1 MKVGKIMAQ
10 RIKSKKYPGVYYR
23 ELINGDKSYDI
34 TYKLDDKKIW
44 LKVGLH
50 SEGIREAYCHQKR
63 NEIVTKQRLGEEL
76 PHIASKKNSKT
87 LLQLAKEFY
96 DYKELYNKQNKKT
109 RSRVENRLNEHFIG
123 SKAIKTITKTDIEN
137 FQVEI
142 QKDIMPA
149 TVNFIMQQVGSIFI
163 WAIENE
169 VLEKNPCKGIK
180 KQRVDNSRLRYL
192 EIDEIKKLTQTLIN
206 DKTSYYFVMLSLATG
221 GRLQTIC
228 HIKPSDIKENGT
240 IKLYDFKNSSEYY
253 GFLNEEL
260 RIEVEQFISEL
271 NIKKDDYLF
280 KTTKNQ
286 NYTNQYYYRK
296 LQPIFDILFNPE
308 GTEPLNKVTIHT
320 LRHTF
325 ASQLAINE
333 TPILTIKK
341 LMNHNDINA
350 TMRYAKLSK
359 SSGEKHVDNLIKS
372 FISN

>member
-1 MKVGKIMAQ
+1 MA
-10 RIKSKKYPGVYYR
+10 RKKSNKYTGVYYQ
-23 ELINGDKSYDI
+23 ELKTGDKSYYI
-34 TYKLDDKKIW
+34 TYKENGKDIWKKIG
-44 LKVGLH
+44 KH
-50 SEGIREAYCHQKR
+50 SEGIREAYCNQMR
-63 NEIVTKQRLGEEL
+63 NEIIMKLRLGEDL
-76 PHIASKKNSKT
+76 PYVATQKNSKI
-87 LLQLAKEFY
+87 LLELAKEFY

-109 RSRVENRLNEHFIG
+109 RSRVENRLNDHFIG
-123 SKAIKTITKTDIEN
+123 AKAVKTITKADMEN
-137 FQVEI
+137 FQIEI
-142 QKDIMPA
+142 QKDLMPA
-149 TVNFIMQQVGSIFI
+149 TVNFIMQQVGGIFI

-180 KQRVDNSRLRYL
+180 KLKVNNSRLRYL
-192 EIDEIKKLTQTLIN
+192 EIDEIKKLTQTLKN
-206 DKTSYYFVMLSLATG
+206 DKIAYYFVMLSLATG

-240 IKLYDFKNSSEYY
+240 IKLYDFKNNSEYY

-260 RIEVEQFISEL
+260 RTELVQFISEL
-271 NIKKDDYLF
+271 NIRKDDYLF

-359 SSGEKHVDNLIKS
+359 SSGEKHVNN
-372 FISN
+372 FINNFM

>member
-1 MKVGKIMAQ
+1 MAQ

-23 ELINGDKSYDI
+23 ELSNGDKSYDI
-34 TYKLDDKKIW
+34 TYKVDNKKVW
-44 LKVGLH
+44 LKIGLH
-50 SEGIREAYCHQKR
+50 SEGIREAFCHQKR

-76 PHIASKKNSKT
+76 PHVASKKTSKT
-87 LLQLAKEFY
+87 LLELAKEFY

-109 RSRVENRLNEHFIG
+109 KSRVENRLNEHFIG
-123 SKAIKTITKTDIEN
+123 TKAVKTITKADMEN
-137 FQVEI
+137 FQIEI
-142 QKDIMPA
+142 QKDLMPA
-149 TVNFIMQQVGSIFI
+149 TVNFIMQQVGGIFI

-169 VLEKNPCKGIK
+169 VLDKNPCKGIK
-180 KQRVDNSRLRYL
+180 KLKVNNSRLRYL
-192 EIDEIKKLTQTLIN
+192 EIEEIKKLTQTLKN
-206 DKTSYYFVMLSLATG
+206 DKIAYYFVMLSLATG

-228 HIKPSDIKENGT
+228 HIKPFDIKENGT
-240 IKLYDFKNSSEYY
+240 IKLYDFKNNSEYY

-260 RIEVEQFISEL
+260 RNEIEQFISEL

-359 SSGEKHVDNLIKS
+359 SSGEKHVNY
-372 FISN
+372 FINNIL

>member
-1 MKVGKIMAQ
+1 MAQ

-23 ELINGDKSYDI
+23 ELSNGDKSYDI
-34 TYKLDDKKIW
+34 TYKVDNKKVW
-44 LKVGLH
+44 LKIGLH

-76 PHIASKKNSKT
+76 PHVASKKTSKT
-87 LLQLAKEFY
+87 LLELAKEFY

-109 RSRVENRLNEHFIG
+109 RSRVENRLNDHFIG
-123 SKAIKTITKTDIEN
+123 TKAVKTITKSDMEN
-137 FQVEI
+137 FQIEI
-142 QKDIMPA
+142 QKDLMPA
-149 TVNFIMQQVGSIFI
+149 TVNFTMQQIGGIFI

-169 VLEKNPCKGIK
+169 VLDKNPCKGIK
-180 KQRVDNSRLRYL
+180 KLKVNNSRLRYL
-192 EIDEIKKLTQTLIN
+192 EIDEIKKLTQTLKN
-206 DKTSYYFVMLSLATG
+206 DKIAYYFVMLSLATG

-240 IKLYDFKNSSEYY
+240 IKLYDFKNNSEYY
-253 GFLNEEL
+253 GFINKEL
-260 RIEVEQFISEL
+260 RIEIEQFISEL

-359 SSGEKHVDNLIKS
+359 SSGEKHVDSLIKS
-372 FISN
+372 FI